1 MDWNE
6 PFPLNA
12 IPPRVRN
19 TILNEFKGRCPSI
32 REVAEIPDSYWLAT
46 PNIGPTFL
54 EQIRRVTDA
63 EPEQTSNS
71 SRPRLTDAALLVRL
85 EHLQD
90 ELRWLRDQMEARLL
104 KTARRRPNRQWLK
117 LAAQD
122 GTDRQEAAQNAGQ
135 SA

>member
-12 IPPRVRN
+12 VPPRVRN

-32 REVAEIPDSYWLAT
+32 REVAEIPDSDWLAT

-63 EPEQTSNS
+63 PLEHTASP
-71 SRPRLTDAALLVRL
+71 SRPRLTDAELLDCL
-85 EHLQD
+85 ERLQD
-90 ELRWLRDQMEARLL
+90 DLRWLQDQMEARLL
-104 KTARRRPNRQWLK
+104 KTARRRPNRRWLK
-117 LAAQD
+117 VATQD
-122 GTDRQEAAQNAGQ
+122 GTGHQEAAQNTGQ